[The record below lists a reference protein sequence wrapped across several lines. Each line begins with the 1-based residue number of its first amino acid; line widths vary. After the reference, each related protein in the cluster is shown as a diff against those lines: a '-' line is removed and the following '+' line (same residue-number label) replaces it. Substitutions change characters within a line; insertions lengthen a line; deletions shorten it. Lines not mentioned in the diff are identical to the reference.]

1 MVGKASQREIA
12 ILAIIQISNL
22 ETGPDTDQNLE
33 ISGLSGRV
41 HSAVNTAEGK

>member
-1 MVGKASQREIA
+1 MVGKSSQREIA

-22 ETGPDTDQNLE
+22 ETEPDTDQNLE